1 MVMVTAK
8 LLVLP
13 KLSSIDDFE
22 ELLHETEIWQCLTD
36 LERKGKDHSV
46 DDNIRQTCSD
56 IKVKDLNSDDS
67 VDTLMNKLRILFA
80 KNIIWLCL

>member
-1 MVMVTAK
+1 MITAK

-36 LERKGKDHSV
+36 LERKGKDQSV